1 MTIPSDFVTGKLL
14 QQSLLKIVNA
24 FDTKIV
30 DSHTFQ
36 DKAINLPA
44 QRGKS
49 NSISVEA
56 GGECQCKKLARN

>member
-36 DKAINLPA
+36 DKAINLPP

-49 NSISVEA
+49 TTVVNRCKTVVDYISMV
-56 GGECQCKKLARN
+56 